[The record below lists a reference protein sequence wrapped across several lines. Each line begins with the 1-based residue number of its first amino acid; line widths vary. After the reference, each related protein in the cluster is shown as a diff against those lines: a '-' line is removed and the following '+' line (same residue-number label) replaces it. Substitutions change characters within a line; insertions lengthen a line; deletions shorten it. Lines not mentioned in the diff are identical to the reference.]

1 MNHPECILNKIM
13 YR

>member
-1 MNHPECILNKIM
+1 MNHREYILNKIM